1 MDINDIGNITAS
13 QEHSLFL
20 ATFDSDTPMRDGAA
34 LGLGEQLGGRNPQT
48 SQQQPHKHIHQ
59 AGKDAALF
67 MGHTLSPLQ
76 RGLRVAVIGDGWGQ
90 GLGKSGYEA
99 IVTEAD
105 DFTYTVVALGGQCPW
120 TETHVLKQ
128 YCVLLD
134 RQVLPPRLEVA
145 CCSSPDHCN
154 TSKSGRGASASMVV
168 SGVRQRMSKHGCNV
182 PSLKRQM
189 ALSRKSSRAA
199 KRRWHSGP

>member
-1 MDINDIGNITAS
+1 MGITAS

-20 ATFDSDTPMRDGAA
+20 ATSDSDTPMRDGAA

-99 IVTEAD
+99 IITEAD
-105 DFTYTVVALGGQCPW
+105 DFTYTVVALGGDCPW
-120 TETHVLKQ
+120 TETHVLQQ
-128 YCVLLD
+128 YCLLLD
-134 RQVLPPRLEVA
+134 RQVSSSMLGNA
-145 CCSSPDHCN
+145 CGSSPELCI
-154 TSKSGRGASASMVV
+154 TSKSGPSASASTVV
-168 SGVRQRMSKHGCNV
+168 SGVRQQLLKRGCNA
-182 PSLKRQM
+182 PLLKRRAAM
-189 ALSRKSSRAA
+189 SHNSSRAA
-199 KRRWHSGP
+199 KHRWPGMPLTCRAP